1 MHDLRLLSIEQPVQA
16 TRCNR
21 VQLNSYAKD
30 MAGDAQQDTLGLL
43 TASELARALGVSPST
58 VWNWTRRDQ
67 NPLKTVMTA
76 DGAIR
81 FTWVHLDEF
90 CRANPSLRAVSRL
103 GRRASSREPLPVS
116 APVTPQMEE
125 LKSIA
130 RDLRNAANESFQA
143 ALEAARLAEESA
155 RSHRLQVESFG
166 RMMAAYEAALAN
178 ITAPSTIND

>member
-1 MHDLRLLSIEQPVQA
+1 
-16 TRCNR
+16 
-21 VQLNSYAKD
+21 
-30 MAGDAQQDTLGLL
+30 
-43 TASELARALGVSPST
+43 
-58 VWNWTRRDQ
+58 
-67 NPLKTVMTA
+67 
-76 DGAIR
+76 
-81 FTWVHLDEF
+81 
-90 CRANPSLRAVSRL
+90 
-103 GRRASSREPLPVS
+103 
-116 APVTPQMEE
+116 MEE